1 MKKFQGLLLVSD
13 LDGTLLNAHKEISK
27 ENADAIEYFTR
38 EGGLFTFVTGRVP
51 QGVGPVFDQLRPTVP
66 IGCINGA
73 GIFDPQAER
82 YLWQLPLPQDA
93 AQLVRD
99 AQERFPEAG
108 IELCGFRFN
117 CYQVL
122 NSILERHFCDEG
134 LDVTESTFERFGEPI
149 AKVLF
154 AEKPERLEP
163 IIRFLNA
170 HPLAERFDFIRS
182 SAEYYEIL
190 PKGASKGDLLLRIA
204 AMLKI
209 KRGKLLAVGD
219 NENDIS
225 MLRAASVGY
234 AVANAVEA
242 TKQAANR
249 LLQSTCDESA
259 IAELIHSL

>member
-13 LDGTLLNAHKEISK
+13 LDGTLLNDRKEISQ
-27 ENADAIEYFTR
+27 ENRTAIEYFTN

-51 QGVGPVFDQLRPTVP
+51 QGVGPVFHQLRPTLP

-73 GIFDPQAER
+73 GIFDPQTEE

-99 AQERFPEAG
+99 AEERFPEVG

-117 CYQVL
+117 RYQVI
-122 NSILERHFCDEG
+122 NGILERHFLDEG
-134 LDVTESTFERFGEPI
+134 LEVGKSTFENFGEPI

-154 AEKPERLEP
+154 AEHPHRLDP
-163 IIRFLNA
+163 IIRFLNT
-170 HPLAERFDFIRS
+170 HPLSDRFDFIRS

-204 AMLKI
+204 ALLKI
-209 KRGKLLAVGD
+209 EQGNILAVGD

-225 MLRAASVGY
+225 MLNAAAVGY

-242 TKQAANR
+242 TKKAANKV
-249 LLQSTCDESA
+249 LKSTCNQSA